1 MIIMNRMRRLPRV
14 FLLVAVLF
22 SGAWGQEWPA
32 KPVRIVVPFPPG
44 GAADALPRIFSD
56 KLSQRFGQ
64 PFVVENRAGATGS
77 IGAEIVSRAEPDGS
91 TFLGTPPSPLILNPY
106 LYVRL
111 PYDPWQFVPVGI
123 MAQIPSVLLVHPK
136 VPANSVAELVAYAK
150 SNPGKLNY
158 ASQGTASLSFLTTE
172 MFLNAAGGLKIQHV
186 PYKGTAPGITALLA
200 GEVEMMIDNL
210 GATVPHVRSGRLKAL
225 GVFSD
230 KRHPAIPEV
239 PAMVE
244 TMPGML
250 SNVWFG
256 IVAPPR
262 TPAAIAEKF
271 SAAIRDE
278 LKSPD
283 VQKRIAALSA
293 EPVGSTPAE
302 MARIMKEDAER
313 WRGVIRDAGVKPGE
327 L

>member
-1 MIIMNRMRRLPRV
+1 
-14 FLLVAVLF
+14 
-22 SGAWGQEWPA
+22 
-32 KPVRIVVPFPPG
+32 
-44 GAADALPRIFSD
+44 
-56 KLSQRFGQ
+56 
-64 PFVVENRAGATGS
+64 
-77 IGAEIVSRAEPDGS
+77 
-91 TFLGTPPSPLILNPY
+91 
-106 LYVRL
+106 
-111 PYDPWQFVPVGI
+111 

-136 VPANSVAELVAYAK
+136 VPANSVAELVAYAR

-172 MFLNAAGGLKIQHV
+172 MFLNAAGGLKVQHV
-186 PYKGTAPGITALLA
+186 PYKGTGPGITALLA

-225 GVFSD
+225 GVFSE

-262 TPAAIAEKF
+262 TPARIAERF
-271 SAAIRDE
+271 SAAMQE
-278 LKSPD
+278 ALKSPD
-283 VQKRIAALSA
+283 VQKRIADLSA
-293 EPVGSTPAE
+293 EPVGSSPSE
-302 MARIMKEDAER
+302 MARVMKEDAER
-313 WRGVIRDAGVKPGE
+313 WRAVIRDAGVKPGE

>member
-22 SGAWGQEWPA
+22 SSAWGQDWPA

-111 PYDPWQFVPVGI
+111 PYDPWQFVAVGI

-302 MARIMKEDAER
+302 MARIMKED
-313 WRGVIRDAGVKPGE
+313 DAGVKPGE

>member
-1 MIIMNRMRRLPRV
+1 MNRMRQLARV
-14 FLLVAVLF
+14 FFLLAIVI
-22 SGAWGQEWPA
+22 SSAWAQEWPT

-56 KLSQRFGQ
+56 KLSQKFGQ

-123 MAQIPSVLLVHPK
+123 MAQIPSVLLVNPK
-136 VPANSVAELVAYAK
+136 LPVNSVAELVAYAK

-225 GVFSD
+225 GVFSE
-230 KRHPAIPEV
+230 KRHPALPEV

-256 IVAPPR
+256 VVAPPR
-262 TPAAIAEKF
+262 TPPKIAETL
-271 SAAIRDE
+271 SAAMRE
-278 LKSPD
+278 ALQSPD
-283 VQKRIAALSA
+283 VQKRIADLSA

-302 MARIMKEDAER
+302 MARIMREDAER

>member
-1 MIIMNRMRRLPRV
+1 MNRMRLFSRV
-14 FLLVAVLF
+14 FFLLVILVAN
-22 SGAWGQEWPA
+22 AWGQEWPTR
-32 KPVRIVVPFPPG
+32 PVRMVVPFPPG
-44 GAADALPRIFSD
+44 GAADALPRIFSE

-77 IGAEIVSRAEPDGS
+77 IAGELVSRADPDGS
-91 TFLGTPPSPLILNPY
+91 TFMATPPSPLILNPY
-106 LYVRL
+106 LYVKL

-136 VPANSVAELVAYAK
+136 VPANSVAELVAYAR

-172 MFLNAAGGLKIQHV
+172 MFLNAAGGLKVQHV

-210 GATVPHVRSGRLKAL
+210 GATVPHIRSGRLKAL
-225 GVFSD
+225 GVFSE
-230 KRHPAIPEV
+230 KRHPAIPDV

-262 TPAAIAEKF
+262 TPARIAEKL
-271 SAAIRDE
+271 SAAIQE
-278 LKSPD
+278 ALKSPD
-283 VQKRIAALSA
+283 VQKRIADLSA
-293 EPVGSTPAE
+293 EPVGSTPGE
-302 MARIMKEDAER
+302 MAKVMKEDAER
-313 WRGVIRDAGVKPGE
+313 WRAVIRDAGVKPGE